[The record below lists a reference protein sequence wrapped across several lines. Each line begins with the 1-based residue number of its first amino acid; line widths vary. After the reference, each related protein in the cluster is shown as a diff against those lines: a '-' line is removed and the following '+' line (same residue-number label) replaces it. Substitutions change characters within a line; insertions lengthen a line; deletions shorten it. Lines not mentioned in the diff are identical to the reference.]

1 MRARAAAAGLVLTA
15 ALTLAPTPAHAT
27 VPADADAAMSA
38 FVSAFWD
45 PAKKYFYTNS
55 DHQIHAEHAHG
66 PEGGLYTDFWWE
78 AQLWEL
84 VMDAYQRTG
93 GAAYRQLIDDVYA
106 GFVAYYP
113 TFANDFNDD
122 LGWWALACARAY
134 EITRDATYLNRSRA
148 LFDQIWAEQDATF
161 GGGIWWRRSVHTQK
175 NVATNAPAVIT
186 ATKLYAATGT
196 ASYLTDARAA
206 ADWATTYL
214 TNGGTMMHEGSDDA
228 GGFKSLLFRSL
239 NTLVTEHGQTQYLP
253 FLQRNATQAWRHR
266 RTGDGLAGPDWSAP
280 APATYLQS
288 ITAAAAVSA
297 LQLVQH
303 DGNTGLQPENGR
315 YEAENALSSGIGAES
330 TQPGFSGRGYLAGWN
345 ASGQTLTFHVNVPSA
360 GAHELRFRYAAGAG
374 DASRRII
381 VNGAQSDQSFPS
393 TGGWGTWNTT
403 VLNGVTLARG
413 HNTIRVELGSGNYL
427 NLDRLDVSAQLQ
439 AESGT
444 LHGVGTESTN
454 PGFTGTGYV
463 AGWNADGQWV
473 DLRPDVSRAGT
484 YELAFRYAAAAGDA
498 VRHVFVNGAGAVD
511 ALRFPSTG
519 SWSTWNTVTVPNVAL
534 QEGANTVSVIFNA
547 SKGSANWLNLD
558 ELTLRYVSGP
568 S

>member
-15 ALTLAPTPAHAT
+15 ALALAPAPAHAT

-122 LGWWALACARAY
+122 LGWWALAY

-148 LFDQIWAEQDATF
+148 LFDQIWAEQDTAF

-186 ATKLYAATGT
+186 ATMLYAATGD

-288 ITAAAAVSA
+288 LTAAAAVSA

-345 ASGQTLTFHVNVPSA
+345 TSGQTLTFHVNVPSA
-360 GAHELRFRYAAGAG
+360 GAHELR
-374 DASRRII
+374 
-381 VNGAQSDQSFPS
+381 
-393 TGGWGTWNTT
+393 
-403 VLNGVTLARG
+403 
-413 HNTIRVELGSGNYL
+413 
-427 NLDRLDVSAQLQ
+427 
-439 AESGT
+439 
-444 LHGVGTESTN
+444 
-454 PGFTGTGYV
+454 
-463 AGWNADGQWV
+463 
-473 DLRPDVSRAGT
+473 
-484 YELAFRYAAAAGDA
+484 FRYAAAAGDA